1 MKGTCYTSKSG
12 RDFEILC
19 ILREIGYK
27 KHIFRFVA
35 FFSLLVIFFSL
46 ETFRSIHSIPIN
58 DVLMVRGEMHTF
70 FMMKCYIVTQQF
82 DFQVLFELQPL
93 YIIILS
99 PFCINMFN
107 KRGLGHSLI
116 HFDSNQTFYASNATN
131 VTHYVQ
137 VNYSNQYIFGNTHGL
152 TFNLAC

>member
-19 ILREIGYK
+19 ILREIGNK

-58 DVLMVRGEMHTF
+58 DVLMVRGEMHIF
-70 FMMKCYIVTQQF
+70 FTMKCYIYIVTQQF
-82 DFQVLFELQPL
+82 DFQVLFEL
-93 YIIILS
+93 
-99 PFCINMFN
+99 
-107 KRGLGHSLI
+107 
-116 HFDSNQTFYASNATN
+116 
-131 VTHYVQ
+131 
-137 VNYSNQYIFGNTHGL
+137 
-152 TFNLAC
+152 